1 MAELGGPGSWL
12 TLISGVA
19 AGEPSGGGDG
29 LLFPSA
35 AALSLQRRDKRRG
48 RMEGGPS
55 VQEGVPLTGKAPAD
69 APGTPMWKC
78 VCTCVSMCPRG
89 PMCGPFHTDPL

>member
-55 VQEGVPLTGKAPAD
+55 VQEGVPLTGKAPHVE
-69 APGTPMWKC
+69 MC
-78 VCTCVSMCPRG
+78 VHVCEHVSTWANVWPI
-89 PMCGPFHTDPL
+89 PH